1 MRYLLILLVLLFP
14 GCGYVVLDRVLDMA
28 EKQQEIMNEVMLKQL
43 ELEAERRKEVHTI
56 EGVVVKTEMA
66 EKTVVTKFDAE
77 TKKDIEELKAEFEEL
92 KKTPGAKIEGD
103 FEIKE
108 KTEIIKVC
116 VVTFEDGREK
126 EFAKVPAKPFVKG
139 DYYIIEYNG
148 MDEITMVTRDKNER
162 SEGDAAKQS
171 GQDTG
176 EESEVGNP

>member
-1 MRYLLILLVLLFP
+1 M
-14 GCGYVVLDRVLDMA
+14 LDMA

-66 EKTVVTKFDAE
+66 EKTVVTKFDSE
-77 TKKDIEELKAEFEEL
+77 TKKEIEELKAEFEEI

-108 KTEIIKVC
+108 KVETVKVC

-148 MDEITMVTRDKNER
+148 MDEITMVTRDNNGR
-162 SEGDAAKQS
+162 SESDSTRPLGE
-171 GQDTG
+171 DTTK
-176 EESEVGNP
+176 ESEVGNP

>member
-1 MRYLLILLVLLFP
+1 MRYLIALCVLCFLP
-14 GCGYVVLDRVLDMA
+14 GCIQYKAFETIDKMMAMA
-28 EKQQEIMNEVMLKQL
+28 ERIEMRRM
-43 ELEAERRKEVHTI
+43 ELEAEARKQTDTI
-56 EGVVVKTEMA
+56 EGVVVKTEMV
-66 EKTVVTKFDAE
+66 EKIISVKLDADSKRE
-77 TKKDIEELKAEFEEL
+77 IEELK
-92 KKTPGAKIEGD
+92 KQ
-103 FEIKE
+103 IKE
-108 KTEIIKVC
+108 LDDHPNVEFKGDLPETEKTVKVC

-162 SEGDAAKQS
+162 PEEGDAAAAKQS